1 MNKFRLE
8 NRINVLN
15 DRCNS
20 GLNTDDQLKAVV
32 QLDRKTKG
40 WSFIPTYDDYA
51 LISDYDKLKLYIEKY
66 GLKYEAY
73 HRFNVILIQKGGND
87 YREELIARLMQDR
100 LI

>member
-1 MNKFRLE
+1 MNKLFLKIE
-8 NRINVLN
+8 ALN
-15 DRCNS
+15 NRCNS

-32 QLDRKTKG
+32 QLDKKTKG
-40 WSFIPTYDDYA
+40 WSFIPNYDDYS
-51 LISDYDKLKLYIEKY
+51 LISDYDKLKLYVEKY
-66 GLKYEAY
+66 GIKSEEY